1 MNENNKTLS
10 TGHYL
15 YLVLAFAACYLAI
28 GIPYWQTSYSS
39 VSLPNSLYG
48 PGLLLMFICALF
60 FCSRGTRFL
69 WAATV
74 LGLSAQPPLQLASS
88 SMLRET
94 TARIIYFR
102 LKLPSPSLSAL
113 VLPVSVPDLAFCLG
127 EYLNQTL
134 KNRSVPIKG
143 IYVQGTWR
151 ACRNLYDLCHWQGRD
166 LCQVRHLGQYDFKNG
181 LAQIFLGGRRSLCVA
196 EYCPDYGVLGCA
208 QAHQFTTESTSP
220 SHG

>member
-69 WAATV
+69 WSATV
-74 LGLSAQPPLQLASS
+74 LGLSAPAAVA
-88 SMLRET
+88 T
-94 TARIIYFR
+94 RIIVDVAR
-102 LKLPSPSLSAL
+102 DNS
-113 VLPVSVPDLAFCLG
+113 
-127 EYLNQTL
+127 TH
-134 KNRSVPIKG
+134 
-143 IYVQGTWR
+143 
-151 ACRNLYDLCHWQGRD
+151 NLFPFEIAIAVIVGFG
-166 LCQVRHLGQYDFKNG
+166 VAGVGAG
-181 LAQIFLGGRRSLCVA
+181 L
-196 EYCPDYGVLGCA
+196 GVLSGRLFKPDA
-208 QAHQFTTESTSP
+208 EK
-220 SHG
+220 